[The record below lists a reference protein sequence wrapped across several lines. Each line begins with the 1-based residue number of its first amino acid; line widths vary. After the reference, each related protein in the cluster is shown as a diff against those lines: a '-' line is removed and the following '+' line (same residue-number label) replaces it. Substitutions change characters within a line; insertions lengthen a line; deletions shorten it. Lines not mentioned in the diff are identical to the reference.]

1 MHDLDDPESTA
12 PAAVNGADNEPD
24 ETARSASGCKPDTGP
39 KSRLL
44 TLNDLDRRTK
54 AAQRAF
60 DMHDRLVA
68 ERGGADGMSV
78 LRYSMTRSVA
88 VLCAMIEDQQTRWLR
103 GEPVEATAIATLLN
117 ARRREA
123 EIVGVDPEPKDVT
136 PSLASYLQAKKTP
149 GGEQN

>member
-1 MHDLDDPESTA
+1 MDDSDEPASSVPIDAGEAVEDYKTTA
-12 PAAVNGADNEPD
+12 EYRPV
-24 ETARSASGCKPDTGP
+24 TGP

-44 TLNDLDRRTK
+44 TLDDLDRRTK

-68 ERGGADGMSV
+68 ERGGAESMSV

-88 VLCAMIEDQQTRWLR
+88 VLSAMVEDLQVKWLR
-103 GEPVEATAIATLLN
+103 GERIEPTLIATLLN

-123 EIVGVDPEPKDVT
+123 EIIGIDPAPKDVT
-136 PSLASYLQAKKTP
+136 PSLSSYLESQKSD
-149 GGEQN
+149 